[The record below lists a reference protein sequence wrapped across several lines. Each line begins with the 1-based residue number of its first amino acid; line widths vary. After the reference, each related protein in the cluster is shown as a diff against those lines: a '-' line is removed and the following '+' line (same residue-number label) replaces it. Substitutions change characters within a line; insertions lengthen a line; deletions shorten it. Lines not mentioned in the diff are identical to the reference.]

1 MACGKYNGREQA
13 ELMVSFGLV
22 GEAMG
27 VFEEL
32 ELWNNLIDCY
42 TYGFISCRTSD
53 SESMTSLIGICDF
66 VIESRPYNNLFSVQP
81 VREESSRC

>member
-1 MACGKYNGREQA
+1 VGDGREQA

-22 GEAMG
+22 GEAMR

-42 TYGFISCRTSD
+42 TYGLLV
-53 SESMTSLIGICDF
+53 ELLLN
-66 VIESRPYNNLFSVQP
+66 Y
-81 VREESSRC
+81 

>member
-1 MACGKYNGREQA
+1 MNLMELDIVFNVTCYANIYLLEWQSWCLFREQA

-22 GEAMG
+22 GEAMR

-42 TYGFISCRTSD
+42 TYV
-53 SESMTSLIGICDF
+53 L
-66 VIESRPYNNLFSVQP
+66 
-81 VREESSRC
+81 